1 MKPPWPVRLLDQL
14 EIIDGSEAPH
24 GLYGIRRAYAP
35 EGSLPT
41 MAQVLG
47 SPGKVGLREKCGFG
61 GRVAGRDRETL
72 SFGADGD
79 YVSLRIL
86 DYATTKVRHFGS
98 AFRVDR
104 NPGKA
109 SKEPAWDL
117 ASLVPKL
124 RSDRFA
130 THALLLVA
138 HTAAVKEIEAVLGK
152 CTDPVFV
159 DRYTLEHHQRE
170 WDDRYGRGFRTAL
183 HLWAPRSDR
192 DAP

>member
-1 MKPPWPVRLLDQL
+1 MNPTWPQRLLDQMEL
-14 EIIDGSEAPH
+14 LDTDEAPH

-35 EGSLPT
+35 EGPLPT

-47 SPGKVGLREKCGFG
+47 SPRKVGLQARCGFG
-61 GRVAGRDRETL
+61 GRAHGWENL
-72 SFGADGD
+72 SIVTDSAHI
-79 YVSLRIL
+79 SLRVL

-117 ASLVPKL
+117 ESLAPKL
-124 RSDRFA
+124 HGRD
-130 THALLLVA
+130 ALLLIA
-138 HTAAVKEIEAVLGK
+138 HTATAKEIEAVLGK
-152 CTDPVFV
+152 TTDPAFLE
-159 DRYTLEHHQRE
+159 RYTLEHHTRE

-183 HLWAPRSDR
+183 HLWVARSDR

>member
-1 MKPPWPVRLLDQL
+1 LIVIPMNQPWPIRLLDQL
-14 EIIDGSEAPH
+14 EILDTDEAPH

-35 EGSLPT
+35 EGPLPT

-47 SPGKVGLREKCGFG
+47 SPRKVGLPAKCGF
-61 GRVAGRDRETL
+61 AGRAHGWENL
-72 SFGADGD
+72 SIATGSAHI
-79 YVSLRIL
+79 SLRIL

-117 ASLVPKL
+117 MTLLPKL
-124 RSDRFA
+124 RGS
-130 THALLLVA
+130 HALLLVA
-138 HTAAVKEIEAVLGK
+138 HTATVKEIETVLGK
-152 CTDPVFV
+152 TTDPAFLE
-159 DRYTLEHHQRE
+159 RYALDHHARE

-183 HLWAPRSDR
+183 HLWVPRTDPR
-192 DAP
+192 EP